1 MNLSKL
7 IAKIASV
14 IYLSASIGA
23 LFNADYYHKLADD
36 LFRNAGLIYMTG
48 FITIIIGF
56 LIVSFHNIWT
66 KDWTVL
72 ITVLGWLALAKGICL
87 IAFPEFVHTL
97 SERMFTD
104 FGFKIFP
111 YTALCLGLLF
121 AYFGFVSAAPADK

>member
-14 IYLSASIGA
+14 LYLAASIGA
-23 LFNADYYHKLADD
+23 FFGTDYYRKLADD
-36 LFRNAGLIYMTG
+36 LFSNAGLVYMVG
-48 FITIIIGF
+48 FITVIIGF

-66 KDWTVL
+66 KNWTVL

-87 IAFPEFVHTL
+87 IAFPQFVHTL
-97 SERMFTD
+97 SDRIFTD
-104 FGFKIFP
+104 WGFKIFP

-121 AYFGFVSAAPADK
+121 AYFGFLSAVPADK

>member
-14 IYLSASIGA
+14 LYLAASIGA
-23 LFNADYYHKLADD
+23 FFGTDYYRKLADD
-36 LFRNAGLIYMTG
+36 LFSNAGLVYMTG
-48 FITIIIGF
+48 FITAIIGF

-66 KDWTVL
+66 KNWTVL
-72 ITVLGWLALAKGICL
+72 ITVLGWLALAKGISL

-97 SERMFTD
+97 SDRIFTD
-104 FGFKIFP
+104 WGFKIFP

-121 AYFGFVSAAPADK
+121 AYFGFVWAAPPDK

>member
-14 IYLSASIGA
+14 LYLSASIGA
-23 LFNADYYHKLADD
+23 FVGAHYYRKLADD
-36 LFRNAGLIYMTG
+36 LFSNAGLVYMTG
-48 FITIIIGF
+48 FITAIIGF

-66 KDWTVL
+66 KNWTVL
-72 ITVLGWLALAKGICL
+72 ITVLGWLALAKGISL

-97 SERMFTD
+97 SDRIFTD
-104 FGFKIFP
+104 WGFKIFP

-121 AYFGFVSAAPADK
+121 AYFGFVWAAPPDK

>member
-23 LFNADYYHKLADD
+23 LFGADYYRKLADD
-36 LFRNAGLIYMTG
+36 LFSNAGLIYMTG
-48 FITIIIGF
+48 FITVIIGF